1 MVYAVINGGYFNM
14 AKNTSSSFLC
24 EQSRIKTR
32 NTINEA
38 ADKHPTV
45 GAFGL
50 TDDGKLSAEFIYS
63 YEPLLTTYKFDH
75 PNGMPGPIIS
85 PSLG

>member
-1 MVYAVINGGYFNM
+1 M

-32 NTINEA
+32 NAINEEP
-38 ADKHPTV
+38 DKHPTV

-50 TDDGKLSAEFIYS
+50 ATDGKLSA
-63 YEPLLTTYKFDH
+63 
-75 PNGMPGPIIS
+75 
-85 PSLG
+85 